1 MTLIF
6 FESDYSKVRISCQKV
21 DDEGGF
27 CIVVDLENCDDMLY
41 WLLACKITFAC
52 YLQDCEQKKSCASFS
67 VLTAAAAVLTS
78 NTFQQFA
85 ISTTCKYLD
94 SSTSYTLLPPIVIK

>member
-1 MTLIF
+1 MKRSSNISKKCQF
-6 FESDYSKVRISCQKV
+6 FFKSDHSKVRISCQKV

-52 YLQDCEQKKSCASFS
+52 YLQDCEQKNNH
-67 VLTAAAAVLTS
+67 V
-78 NTFQQFA
+78 
-85 ISTTCKYLD
+85 
-94 SSTSYTLLPPIVIK
+94 PPSEF